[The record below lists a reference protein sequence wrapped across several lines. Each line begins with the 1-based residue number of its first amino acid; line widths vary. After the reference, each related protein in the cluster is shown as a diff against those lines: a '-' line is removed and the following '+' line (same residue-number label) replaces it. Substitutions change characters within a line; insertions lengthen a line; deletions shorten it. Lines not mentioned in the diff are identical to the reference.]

1 MNGYKLW
8 VSAIAGLLLT
18 GAGADLALADIADIE
33 TADKAAT
40 EASISAG
47 YRATSVHGEP
57 GRAGEFDSLKSS
69 PLFNGRLFTD
79 QGPYRLDFRLDY
91 LNEDDFSAEAHL
103 DTRGLLRLD
112 LRSTRFLHNLDHIPY
127 DNGSRGTPIN
137 DDDLRDQPFAPV
149 EGSRPD
155 AFFPGTTA
163 SPPAPLRAYYT
174 DQNPGDDYSLR
185 LDMNEAKVKIKCP
198 DYPAHVN
205 LSYWRYEKQGERQL
219 RFASEGGTSGS
230 CVGCHMQS
238 KTRDIDR
245 VTEELKLSA
254 DAHAGFVDV
263 VLETLYRTFRDRE
276 EVPVDTFG
284 VHTRGRDYGSYEH
297 SESPDSQLKE
307 ATLRLNTAPSGGLV
321 GSVSFTIGERENQSD
336 LTSVAPI
343 EAETDYYKAS
353 ADATYTPSQNWT
365 FNLRYRLIDMD
376 SDNTTTLYDTVAA
389 VNAFKSPVAVR
400 ESMDVTRAWY
410 EATASYRPTKQLT
423 LKAEFRREDIDRNN
437 TGEPV
442 THSSSTTPITI
453 NPTWQLPDEEI
464 ITRVKLGFSSRLLEK
479 SALKLSGWVA
489 IQKNDDP
496 AYGTSYGDSQELFL
510 VTSYTPTPLWGMQA
524 NVNLLKQENN
534 DFEIDDEPIDRDKEQ
549 QNISAGTWLNPR
561 EDLSF
566 DLYYGYFRT
575 AIDQNLSFGASAPYA
590 FQNDSVDYQQT
601 VHSITAGM
609 TWQALKNLSCRLEG
623 YHIRS
628 KADYDP
634 NFSYVADP
642 GSYFPNGADADSSD
656 LEEISK
662 VDIRQNGVR
671 GRMNWQIDENLT
683 CGLEATFDD
692 YDEQGNDVFDGSVQS
707 YMASLTYTF

>member
-1 MNGYKLW
+1 MNGYKIW
-8 VSAIAGLLLT
+8 VSALCGLLLAGT
-18 GAGADLALADIADIE
+18 GSALADISDIE
-33 TADKAAT
+33 SADKAAT
-40 EASISAG
+40 EASASLG
-47 YRATSVHGEP
+47 YRATSVHGAP
-57 GRAGEFDSLKSS
+57 GRALEYDSLKSS
-69 PLFNGRLFTD
+69 PLFKGRLFTD
-79 QGPYRLDFRLDY
+79 QGPYRLDLGFDY
-91 LNEDDFSAEAHL
+91 LNEDDYNAEAHL

-112 LRSTRFLHNLDHIPY
+112 LRSTRFFHNLDHIPY
-127 DNGSRGTPIN
+127 DNGFRGVPAN
-137 DDDLRDQPFAPV
+137 DDDLRAQPFAPV

-155 AFFPGTTA
+155 AFFPGTIA
-163 SPPAPLRAYYT
+163 VPPAPLRAYYT
-174 DQNPGDDYSLR
+174 DKNPGDDYSLR
-185 LDMNEAKVKIKCP
+185 LDTNEVKVKIKCP

-245 VTEELKLSA
+245 VTEELKVSA

-276 EVPVDTFG
+276 EIPVDTFG
-284 VHTRGRDYGSYEH
+284 VHTRGRDYGDYEH
-297 SESPDSQLKE
+297 SEAPDSRLKE

-321 GSVSFTIGERENQSD
+321 GSASFTIGERENQSD
-336 LTSVAPI
+336 LTSVAPVK
-343 EAETDYYKAS
+343 AETDYYKAS
-353 ADATYTPSQNWT
+353 ADATYTPGQNWT

-376 SDNTTTLYDTVAA
+376 SDNSTTLYDTVNTI
-389 VNAFKSPVAVR
+389 NAFKSPLPVR
-400 ESMDVTRAWY
+400 ESMDITRAWY
-410 EATASYRPTKQLT
+410 EATASYRPSRHLT
-423 LKAEFRREDIDRNN
+423 LKAEVRREEIDRSN

-453 NPTWQLPDEEI
+453 NPRWQLPDEEI
-464 ITRVKLGFSSRLLEK
+464 ITRVKLGFSSRLLDK

-489 IQKNDDP
+489 VQQNDDP

-510 VTSYTPTPLWGMQA
+510 VTSYTPSPLWGVQA
-524 NVNLLKQENN
+524 NINLLKQENN
-534 DFEIDDEPIDRDKEQ
+534 DYELEAEPIDRNKEQ
-549 QNISAGTWLNPR
+549 QNLSLGTWLNPR

-575 AIDQNLSFGASAPYA
+575 AIDQNLAFGASAPYA
-590 FQNDSVDYQQT
+590 FQDDSVDYQQT

-634 NFSYVADP
+634 NFSYV
-642 GSYFPNGADADSSD
+642 GFPNGANADSSD

-671 GRMNWQIDENLT
+671 GRVTWQIDENLT

-692 YDEQGNDVFDGSVQS
+692 YDERGNDVFDGSVQS
-707 YMASLTYTF
+707 YMASLSYTF